1 MIRFEIVVNQHYDN
15 LFSDPKMYALK
26 INEDVVI
33 WSLAVEQFYAVVGV
47 REMVKVCWHHQP
59 VQLGDPGGQHEYEK
73 VSD

>member
-33 WSLAVEQFYAVVGV
+33 WSLAVEQFYAVVG
-47 REMVKVCWHHQP
+47 
-59 VQLGDPGGQHEYEK
+59 
-73 VSD
+73 